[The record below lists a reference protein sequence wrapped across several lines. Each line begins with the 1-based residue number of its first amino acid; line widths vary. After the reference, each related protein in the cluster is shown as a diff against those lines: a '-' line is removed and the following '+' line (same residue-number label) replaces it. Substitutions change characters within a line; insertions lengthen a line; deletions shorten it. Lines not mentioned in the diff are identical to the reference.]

1 MSNTESHLLHRSMV
15 VLAVIAVVLTVSPGM
30 ADAEDEPIVIVCTNS
45 VLADFV
51 TGVVDEG
58 IDEEISV
65 EYIMPAG
72 VCPSHF
78 DTSPSD
84 VVTIASADIIVS
96 LGWEPWL
103 TDLLDASGNDDV
115 YEISCLGLGEWNY
128 PEGAAQHI
136 DVIADGLSGYD
147 AGWSVALAENALGY
161 AASIADAY
169 ETARLE
175 IESLG
180 LNGTKVVS
188 IEWYVVFLEGL
199 GFDVVASYGA
209 PEALSTEDILD
220 LTAAC
225 EDPEI
230 AMVIDNL
237 QSTVD
242 FGANLAAEMGKEHV
256 ILSNFPGAIPGKYT
270 YIQNTEYNVDCLL
283 DAAVSYEE
291 TAEEISELESE
302 VSSLEFQRLAL
313 LSAVAVLAVLLVI
326 SAVVSRRKG
335 A

>member
-1 MSNTESHLLHRSMV
+1 MSGTKTLLSLRPIAVM
-15 VLAVIAVVLTVSPGM
+15 AVIAAVLTVSPGM
-30 ADAEDEPIVIVCTNS
+30 ADAEDESIVIVCTNS

-51 TGVVDEG
+51 TGVVSEG
-58 IDEEISV
+58 IGENVTV
-65 EYIMPAG
+65 EFIMPAG

-84 VVTIASADIIVS
+84 VVTIASADVIVS

-103 TDLLDASGNDDV
+103 TDLLDASGNDDAYQV
-115 YEISCLGLGEWNY
+115 ACLGLDEWNY
-128 PEGAAQHI
+128 PEGAAEHL
-136 DVIADGLSGYD
+136 DVIAAGLSGYN
-147 AGWSVALAENALGY
+147 AGWSAALTANALAY

-169 ETARLE
+169 EDARLE

-209 PEALSTEDILD
+209 PESLSTQDILD

-242 FGANLAAEMGKEHV
+242 FGSNLAAEMGKEHV

-270 YIQNTEYNVDCLL
+270 YIENTEYNVDCLV

-313 LSAVAVLAVLLVI
+313 VSAVAVLAVLLVI
-326 SAVVSRRKG
+326 SVVVSRRREG
-335 A
+335 